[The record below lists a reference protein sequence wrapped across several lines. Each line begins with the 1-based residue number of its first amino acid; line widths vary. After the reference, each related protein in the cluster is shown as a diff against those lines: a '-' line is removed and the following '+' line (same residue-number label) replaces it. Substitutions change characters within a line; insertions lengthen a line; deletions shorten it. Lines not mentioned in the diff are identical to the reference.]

1 MQNELPLPQCP
12 EIEKSIL
19 SSFLVSHDVFLKYAS
34 ELTPH
39 DFYVTV
45 NRKIFA
51 YMLDTGITNM
61 VLIGEKYPDCAY
73 DIADMV
79 DNIAGSENLESLIAL
94 LKDRAYRRQQINAL
108 IHAQTLLF
116 TDYDMPALLIAEK
129 LVSDLSIAEKSQEK
143 PESIKQIYPKIFT
156 QLETLSKGKGLKT
169 WIIDV
174 DDKMGIFSPGENV
187 IIAARPS
194 IGKTSFA
201 LQIARSAAKHG
212 FPVLIFS
219 LETTKV
225 VMGSRLVFG
234 ESETS
239 YDLAM
244 RGNVKEVQKMDTII
258 TENNFIELPIYI
270 DYSTDATIGH
280 IRSISE
286 YYVKKYGIQ
295 LIIVDHI
302 GLIKQQGRSRNEEL
316 TIISNELK
324 NIGLHHNIVM
334 MPISQLSRSCEMRN
348 PPSPILSDLRDSGAI
363 EQDADKVIMLY
374 REDYYKSD
382 SKNKGIVEI
391 KITKNKNGR
400 TGTIYAQFDK
410 ETMTFK
416 NLAPGYDPE
425 PYNRS
430 EF

>member
-12 EIEKSIL
+12 EVEKSIL
-19 SSFLVSHDVFLKYAS
+19 ASFLVSHDAFLRYVP
-34 ELTPH
+34 ELVQK
-39 DFYVTV
+39 DFYSTK
-45 NRKIFA
+45 NQQIFS
-51 YMLDTGITNM
+51 YMLDSGITDM
-61 VLIGEKYPDCAY
+61 VLIAEKYPAY
-73 DIADMV
+73 TCDLAEMAE
-79 DNIAGSENLESLIAL
+79 NTAGSESLEYLIIL
-94 LKDRAYRRQQINAL
+94 LKDRSYRRQQINAL
-108 IHAQTLLF
+108 IQAQTALY
-116 TDYDMPALLIAEK
+116 TDYDTPALSIAEK
-129 LVSDLSIAEKSQEK
+129 LVSELSITENTQEK

-156 QLETLSKGKGLKT
+156 QLETLSNGEGLKT

-174 DDKMGIFSPGENV
+174 DDKMGIFTPGENV

-416 NLAPGYDPE
+416 NLAPGYDPDN
-425 PYNRS
+425 PRT